1 MIDYIKRLNFILSK
15 KDRKKLI
22 WLFLFS
28 IVVAI
33 IETVG
38 VSVIMPFISLASD
51 FSLIESNQ
59 YYKYVYTSFSSS
71 SYVNFVTTFGLV
83 IFCFYILRALLNAL
97 FIHFVLK
104 FTFLSQ
110 SNIMNKLFENYL
122 QIAHKEYIRKN
133 SSTLTKNI
141 VNESGLLVEL
151 FAATLF
157 LFSEIFVLIFVYAIL
172 LYINY
177 QIILTITVF
186 IIIASL
192 FVIKPISKI
201 AELKGEEREK
211 YQTRF
216 YEILNKSFNNIKMLK
231 LQNKENTLNEFN
243 IVNQNFTNAV
253 RVNATIQHFPRLF
266 FDFIG
271 FSTVIFIVIY
281 LLYKYNTDVSNYYD
295 VISVYILGLYRL
307 LPSITR
313 ITRNYHIIVFQY
325 KSLSLIYDDY
335 NLKVENL
342 SSDKVNLI
350 EKIELKDIS
359 FSYDDKEKSI
369 KNLNL
374 IIKKNSKV
382 AFVGES
388 GSGKSTLVDIIMGI
402 HLVSSGKVLV
412 DGIELNYKNIN
423 DWRNH
428 FGYIPQ
434 NVYLFDGTVAENV
447 SFGLKANENEIIQVL
462 KKANVWEFLKS
473 KNGLLTNVGES
484 GVMLSGGQ
492 KQRIAIARALYK
504 NPDILVLDE
513 ATSALDTDTEEQIMS
528 EIYALS
534 KDKTLI
540 IIAHRLSTIKDCDI
554 VYELSNGKML

>member
-22 WLFLFS
+22 WLFVFS
-28 IVVAI
+28 IVIAI

-51 FSLIESNQ
+51 FSLIDSNQ

-104 FTFLSQ
+104 FTFVSQ
-110 SNIMNKLFENYL
+110 SNIMNKLFEKYL

-177 QIILTITVF
+177 QIILIITVF
-186 IIIASL
+186 IIITLL

-201 AELKGEEREK
+201 AKLKGEEREK

-243 IVNQNFTNAV
+243 IVSQNFTNAV

-325 KSLSLIYDDY
+325 KSLSLIYHDY

-359 FSYDDKEKSI
+359 FSYDDKVQSI

-412 DGIELNYKNIN
+412 DGIELNYQNID

-434 NVYLFDGTVAENV
+434 DVYLFDGTVADNV
-447 SFGLKANENEIIQVL
+447 SFGLKANENEIIKVL

-540 IIAHRLSTIKDCDI
+540 IIAHRLSTIKDCDV
-554 VYELSNGKML
+554 VYELSDGKML